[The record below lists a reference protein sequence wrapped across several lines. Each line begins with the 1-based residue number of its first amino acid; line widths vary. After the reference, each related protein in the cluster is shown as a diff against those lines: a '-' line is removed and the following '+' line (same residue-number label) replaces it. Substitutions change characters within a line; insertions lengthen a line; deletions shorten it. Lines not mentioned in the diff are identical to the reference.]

1 MPDPHKQHSR
11 LREAPRRMRRSNVAH
26 THVIVEVRAGG
37 STMRRALNFMRT
49 GVSGWTMIKTSDDE
63 ADAANARGGIC
74 GHCHQRV
81 ALSNGPVPDFV
92 LLQGE
97 LRHLSC
103 FVNEVQGDPRMPGET
118 SKHSAS
124 ATNWQ
129 RL

>member
-1 MPDPHKQHSR
+1 M
-11 LREAPRRMRRSNVAH
+11 REAPAPHASFPNVAQLE
-26 THVIVEVRAGG
+26 VIVEVGAGG
-37 STMRRALNFMRT
+37 STLGGALNFMRT
-49 GVSGWTMIKTSDDE
+49 GVSGWTMIKTADGE
-63 ADAANARGGIC
+63 ADAATARGRYAAIAT
-74 GHCHQRV
+74 QPV

-92 LLQGE
+92 LLQGK